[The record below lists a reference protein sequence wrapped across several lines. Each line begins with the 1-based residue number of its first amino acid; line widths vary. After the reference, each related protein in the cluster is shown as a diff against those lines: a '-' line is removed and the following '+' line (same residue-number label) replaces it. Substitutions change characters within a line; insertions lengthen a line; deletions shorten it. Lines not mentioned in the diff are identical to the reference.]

1 MFQDAPEARDQDRE
15 ARPAARKD
23 VGAKQMLVERM
34 QKIGRGKKQTK
45 SAGTKKGQVEE
56 TKKVS
61 GDSNKDSKVAGGR
74 RASSAAERVAE
85 RRKARESTKAAS

>member
-34 QKIGRGKKQTK
+34 QKIGRGSGKKQAK
-45 SAGTKKGQVEE
+45 SAAKKGQAGENE
-56 TKKVS
+56 KGS
-61 GDSNKDSKVAGGR
+61 DSKVAGGR
-74 RASSAAERVAE
+74 RGSSAAERVAE
-85 RRKARESTKAAS
+85 RRRARESQAAS